1 MTPSVCILAQFW
13 GARHGEYND
22 GRFPKQYRERSS
34 GQCMPSEGFY
44 SRLPIVPR
52 KTQRFGGEVRQDNML
67 YAAEYAGS

>member
-1 MTPSVCILAQFW
+1 
-13 GARHGEYND
+13 
-22 GRFPKQYRERSS
+22 
-34 GQCMPSEGFY
+34 MPSEGFY